1 MSSQKSTVYAV
12 EQHRERDA
20 AEVRAREARER
31 DELATAEA
39 SQAT

>member
-20 AEVRAREARER
+20 AVRAREARER